1 MPVKMGVNGYS
12 ESRIWIPLGAS
23 PGQINRFRLNCFPVA
38 LLGMKSLATNPNAKG
53 SIRRL

>member
-1 MPVKMGVNGYS
+1 MGVNGYS
-12 ESRIWIPLGAS
+12 ESRIWMPLGAS
-23 PGQINRFRLNCFPVA
+23 LAQINRFRLNCFPVA